1 MAGIVAIG
9 LLFAGILTLGMVPV
23 LYSVLYGI
31 KATRIGGLAGAWGPR
46 CAAQWEIGAD
56 FDLMGSRDQGVA
68 RIFDIYTAI
77 GTTTPRL
84 TT

>member
-1 MAGIVAIG
+1 M
-9 LLFAGILTLGMVPV
+9 
-23 LYSVLYGI
+23 
-31 KATRIGGLAGAWGPR
+31 GPKVR
-46 CAAQWEIGAD
+46 GQWEIGAD
-56 FDLMGSRDQGVA
+56 LDLMGSRDQGVA